1 VKRVITITGWQR
13 PELFHGLLKSLAA
26 NDLRGWQIFLQLE
39 PGEYSEAYCAAA
51 AELLSGVPLSITVN
65 PERLG
70 VRMNP
75 YNLLSRVFE
84 EKADFVLYLEEDLL
98 LAPDATALAQWYGAN
113 YRSEW
118 MCLSLL
124 SGGCGSKG
132 FISEPNHPELLF
144 AGKSFNSLGFAF
156 RRNEWELH
164 IRPAWLSDQIVYTCY
179 GQGNGSWDW
188 SVYLHVVMTEGL
200 YTLQPAAARATHTGR
215 YGMYCR
221 PEFHDAAF
229 TGLDL
234 AEESAADRSYH
245 VLTLDSMPPHLRRQ
259 ASLWDQVN
267 NAFRLLNERSPQLN
281 LLLREREA
289 IHRLSVLWA
298 FRMFLGRDP
307 EPDDYKAYLTAGADR
322 ELIERMRA
330 SEEFKAVIAQRQMA
344 NPPESPVDSMP
355 NSQEAVIWAY
365 VFLLQK
371 KPENQGVIDYHS
383 KWATVGEL
391 RRVMLRTLECKED
404 SPASQTF
411 DGRR

>member
-1 VKRVITITGWQR
+1 MKRAITITGWQR
-13 PELFHGLLKSLAA
+13 PELFHALLKSLAA
-26 NDLRGWQIFLQLE
+26 NDLRGWQIFVQLE
-39 PGEYSEAYCAAA
+39 SSEYSEAYCAAA
-51 AELLSGVPLSITVN
+51 AEILSGVPLSIKVN

-75 YNLLSRVFE
+75 YSLLSRVFE

-98 LAPDATALAQWYGAN
+98 LAPDATALAQWYATN
-113 YRSEW
+113 HRPEW

-156 RRNEWELH
+156 RRNEWEQH

-188 SVYLHVVMTEGL
+188 SVYLHVIMTEGL

-215 YGMYCR
+215 YGMYCG

-234 AEESAADRSYH
+234 AEGMAADRSYH
-245 VLTLDSMPPHLRRQ
+245 VLTPDSMPPHLRRQ
-259 ASLWDQVN
+259 VSLWDQVN
-267 NAFRLLNERSPQLN
+267 SAFRLLNERSPQLN
-281 LLLREREA
+281 ILLREREE
-289 IHRLSVLWA
+289 IHQLSVLWA

-307 EPDDYKAYLTAGADR
+307 LV
-322 ELIERMRA
+322 
-330 SEEFKAVIAQRQMA
+330 SQR
-344 NPPESPVDSMP
+344 
-355 NSQEAVIWAY
+355 
-365 VFLLQK
+365 
-371 KPENQGVIDYHS
+371 
-383 KWATVGEL
+383 
-391 RRVMLRTLECKED
+391 
-404 SPASQTF
+404 
-411 DGRR
+411 